1 MSRYNKSHPN
11 RSKCPIS
18 CALDIFGDKW
28 TLLVIRDLMFF
39 GRHEYKEMLA
49 AGEGISSN
57 ILSDRLKHLLD
68 SEIINV
74 IPHPK
79 SGTRKLYFLTE
90 KGKDLIEIMIHIV
103 RWSNEYLQEFVDIPQ
118 EQKELIVNN
127 PDLMASYALKEIE
140 NWEVE
145 YGIK

>member
-1 MSRYNKSHPN
+1 
-11 RSKCPIS
+11 
-18 CALDIFGDKW
+18 
-28 TLLVIRDLMFF
+28 MFF

-68 SEIINV
+68 SEIIKV

-79 SGTRKLYFLTE
+79 SGTRKLYFLAE
-90 KGKDLIEIMIHIV
+90 KGKDLIEIMIYIA

-127 PDLMASYALKEIE
+127 PDLMASYTLKEIE